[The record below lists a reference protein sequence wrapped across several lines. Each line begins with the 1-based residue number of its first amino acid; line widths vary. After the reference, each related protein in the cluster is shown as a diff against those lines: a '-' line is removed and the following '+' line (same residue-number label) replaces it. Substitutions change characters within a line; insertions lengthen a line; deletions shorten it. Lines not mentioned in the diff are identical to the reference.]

1 MKRKVQVRQP
11 KTSKLAR
18 PLPETIPQRHLP
30 MAEAIGTQ
38 RESTSYI
45 SASEAKN
52 RFATVLENVSKG
64 QEVFITKHDAPR
76 AVVISVE
83 RFRALSAA
91 TSSVLDRLTAEFDA
105 RLARMQSPEAQGA
118 LEKAFHASPT
128 DLGRA
133 ALRMAR
139 SRS

>member
-1 MKRKVQVRQP
+1 MKRRAQVGRQ
-11 KTSKLAR
+11 KSSKPANSLRATKQPG
-18 PLPETIPQRHLP
+18 PLD
-30 MAEAIGTQ
+30 MAEALGTGRQ
-38 RESTSYI
+38 CSTYI
-45 SASEAKN
+45 PASQAKN

-64 QEVFITKHDAPR
+64 QEVFITKHNAPK

-83 RFRALSAA
+83 RFRTLSAA

-118 LEKAFHASPT
+118 LERAFHASPT

-133 ALRMAR
+133 AVRMAR
-139 SRS
+139 SKS